1 MCVMKLALAVL
12 CSLLMTPTLWALD
25 PSIAPSKHRPAVGM
39 TMHEALAY
47 YGEPFHRA
55 VVDGNERWF
64 YHLKFL
70 EVYGRALVPFRFDSD
85 NVHLGSMTFGPDKKV
100 KSYDWV
106 QTRDVLSFR

>member
-1 MCVMKLALAVL
+1 
-12 CSLLMTPTLWALD
+12 
-25 PSIAPSKHRPAVGM
+25 M

-64 YHLKFL
+64 YYLKFL
-70 EVYGRALVPFRFDSD
+70 EVYGRVLVPFRFDSD